1 VAKRLL
7 ALYNLA
13 GYVFLLAPIVVV
25 MVWSFSDSTT
35 LTFPPQGW
43 SLRWFRYLA
52 GRGEFIDAAVVS
64 AQVAIGSSVGAV
76 ALGMLASLAL
86 VRQRVPGRSAIEAL
100 LMGPLVLPGI
110 ITGVALLQFFTIIG
124 LLRSFE
130 RLLLAHLVICT
141 PYAIKSIS
149 AGLYGIDPSLEEASR
164 TLGAGPWR
172 TFRRVLLP
180 LLRQGLMAAF
190 IFSFVTSF
198 DNVVVSIYLIGADT
212 VTLPVRILT
221 YVEWQFDPSI
231 AAISTIFIAVTTV
244 LVIASERLT
253 GGGGSAWAEPSG
265 R

>member
-1 VAKRLL
+1 MAKRLL
-7 ALYNLA
+7 ALYNVA

-35 LTFPPQGW
+35 LTFPPRGW

-52 GRGEFIDAAVVS
+52 GRDEFIDAAVVS
-64 AQVAIGSSVGAV
+64 AQVAIVSSAGAV

-86 VRQRVPGRSAIEAL
+86 VRERVPGRAAIEAL

-124 LLRSFE
+124 LLQSFE
-130 RLLLAHLVICT
+130 RLLLAHLVVCT

-149 AGLYGIDPSLEEASR
+149 ACLYGIDPSLEEASR

-180 LLRQGLMAAF
+180 LLRPGLMAAF

-244 LVIASERLT
+244 LVIVSERL
-253 GGGGSAWAEPSG
+253 GGSGAWSEPSG